1 MHARMFASCI
11 KMSNLKGAIKY
22 LATRFYSD
30 LSNLTSLGLLLSR
43 GGLGLDEEGTGSVEG
58 FDGSSVE
65 KQFS

>member
-1 MHARMFASCI
+1 
-11 KMSNLKGAIKY
+11 MSNLKGAIKY